1 MLYLFLTKYT
11 LFRVFSIFLSSNR
24 GRKQD
29 MKFALIGTTPET
41 LQSEQTK
48 VLLQQFALY
57 GDTIVY
63 DIESDVDMVFSL
75 GGDGTFMRA
84 VHKVGD
90 SGIPIVGVNLG
101 HLGFLADVSSDEIED
116 FVKKV
121 HIGEY
126 EVRERSILE
135 IDIQSPSGEASETGL
150 QNEPFFALNELS
162 VMKHDSASVIRIR
175 TLVNGEELVTYQADG
190 LLVATPTGSTAYSL
204 SAGGPIIHPQSKVF
218 VLTAV
223 APHSLNM
230 RPIVLSDDKEITL
243 NVESRNGRFLIAV
256 DGNSQSYPVGTVVHV
271 RKAPF
276 PIKVVKQEGNTYFNT
291 LRKKM
296 MWGVSNR

>member
-1 MLYLFLTKYT
+1 
-11 LFRVFSIFLSSNR
+11 
-24 GRKQD
+24 

-101 HLGFLADVSSDEIED
+101 HLGFLADVSADEIED

-121 HIGEY
+121 HVGEY

-135 IDIQSPSGEASETGL
+135 IDIQSPSGDAPETGL
-150 QNEPFFALNELS
+150 QKEPFFALNELS
-162 VMKHDSASVIRIR
+162 VMKHDSASVIRIS

>member
-1 MLYLFLTKYT
+1 MLYLFQLKYT
-11 LFRVFSIFLSSNR
+11 LFKLISIFLSSRRSQNEV
-24 GRKQD
+24 
-29 MKFALIGTTPET
+29 MKFALVGNTPET
-41 LQSEQTK
+41 LCSVQTK
-48 VLLQQFALY
+48 VLLR
-57 GDTIVY
+57 V
-63 DIESDVDMVFSL
+63 IESCGDEVVSDIDGNVDMVVSL

-84 VHKVGD
+84 VHKVG
-90 SGIPIVGVNLG
+90 SLGIPIVGINLG
-101 HLGFLADVSSDEIED
+101 HLGFLADVSSEEVVD

-121 HIGEY
+121 HVGKY
-126 EVRERSILE
+126 EVRERSMLQVSIIPPSANSSRKGLE
-135 IDIQSPSGEASETGL
+135 GL
-150 QNEPFFALNELS
+150 YYALNELA

-175 TLVNGEELVTYQADG
+175 TLVNGEELLSSQADG

-230 RPIVLSDDKEITL
+230 RPIVLSDDSEISL
-243 NVESRNGRFLIAV
+243 DVESRNGRFLVAV
-256 DGNSQSYPVGTVVHV
+256 DGSSKSLPVGTVVKV

-276 PIKVVKQEGNTYFNT
+276 SVKVVKQEGNTYFGT

-296 MWGVSNR
+296 MWGADNR